1 MSDQAAFAAALVD
14 PALPCP
20 PGLLA
25 WNGSDPAR
33 RFAVYRNNVVVS
45 LIDALADGF
54 PVTGELVGNEFFRA
68 MARLFV
74 LARPPASAMM
84 VDYGSDFPDFI
95 AGFAPAASLP
105 YLADL
110 ARLERCRVVAYH
122 AADSAP
128 LDIARIAAALA
139 DPAALPG
146 LRLTL
151 HPSLHALSSSYAVV
165 SLWAAHQGVGELSD
179 VVTDRPES
187 ALILRCGLAVEITRI
202 PAAAAAFV
210 ACLQAGQRL
219 ELAMAAATALDAGF
233 DPTLILATL
242 IDKGAVIALNP
253 EGEQK

>member
-1 MSDQAAFAAALVD
+1 MSRQAAFAAALLD

-20 PGLLA
+20 PGLVA

-54 PVTGELVGNEFFRA
+54 PVTEELVGNEFFRA

-74 LARPPASAMM
+74 LSRPPASALM
-84 VDYGSDFPDFI
+84 VDYGGDFPDFI
-95 AGFAPAASLP
+95 AGFPPAAGLP

-110 ARLERCRVVAYH
+110 ARLERGRVQAYH
-122 AADSAP
+122 AADGAP
-128 LDIARIAAALA
+128 LAVTQIAAALA

-146 LRLTL
+146 LRLSL
-151 HPSLHALSSSYAVV
+151 HPSLQVLSSDYAVV

-179 VVTDRPES
+179 VVTDRPEC
-187 ALILRCGLAVEITRI
+187 ALILRCGLAVEITPI

-210 ACLQAGQRL
+210 GGLQAGQRL
-219 ELAMAAATALDAGF
+219 AMAMAAATAVDAGF
-233 DPTLILATL
+233 DPSSILATL
-242 IDKGAVIALNP
+242 IEKGALIALNP
-253 EGEQK
+253 EGAQK